1 MSESIDRHRRARAIF
16 ESVHELTPQARADA
30 VAAACGDDAELQRE
44 VLALLEA
51 GEHMGSFLANGVAG
65 VGRPDVQPGDRIG
78 PYEISGIIAS
88 GGMGDVYRAKD
99 TTLGRNV
106 ALKLLPDVYLTD
118 PDRVA
123 RFRREAQILA
133 SLNHPNIATIHGLEP
148 ANGVWALVMELIPG
162 PTLADRIA
170 AGPLPLDRALDIAS
184 QIVDAL
190 DAAHQSGIVHR
201 DLKPA
206 NVKVRDDGLVK
217 VLDFGLAKVI
227 EPSHSLPPE
236 EGSRRSD
243 ATDVGLVLGTAGYM
257 SPEQAN
263 GGVVDKRTDIWAF
276 GCVLF
281 EMLTGRKP
289 FGAVASRRGPP

>member
-1 MSESIDRHRRARAIF
+1 MSENVDRHRRARAIF
-16 ESVHELTPQARADA
+16 ESLVQLPPPERADA
-30 VAAACGDDAELQRE
+30 ALAACRDDVALLPDVLGLLDAEQDMGPF
-44 VLALLEA
+44 LED
-51 GEHMGSFLANGVAG
+51 GIPGTGP
-65 VGRPDVQPGDRIG
+65 PDVQPGDRIG
-78 PYEISGIIAS
+78 PYEISGMIAS
-88 GGMGDVYRAKD
+88 GGMGDVYRARD
-99 TTLGRNV
+99 TTLGRDV

-170 AGPLPLDRALDIAS
+170 AGPLPLDRALDVAS

-217 VLDFGLAKVI
+217 GPRFRPCQG
-227 EPSHSLPPE
+227 H
-236 EGSRRSD
+236 R
-243 ATDVGLVLGTAGYM
+243 
-257 SPEQAN
+257 
-263 GGVVDKRTDIWAF
+263 
-276 GCVLF
+276 
-281 EMLTGRKP
+281 
-289 FGAVASRRGPP
+289 AVAPPATRRRVETV